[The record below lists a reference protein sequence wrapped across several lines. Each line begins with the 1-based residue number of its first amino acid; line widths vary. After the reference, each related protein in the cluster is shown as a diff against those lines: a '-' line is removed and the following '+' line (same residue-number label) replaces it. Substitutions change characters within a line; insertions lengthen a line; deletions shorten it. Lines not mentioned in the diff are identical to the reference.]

1 MHEKTFFYILVR
13 SAQHEKKVNRLYQYE
28 KRTKKGQKML
38 FDVNRVEIM
47 PEIRIIKIVTGRNIC
62 FLLF

>member
-1 MHEKTFFYILVR
+1 M
-13 SAQHEKKVNRLYQYE
+13 HEKKVNRFYKYE

-47 PEIRIIKIVTGRNIC
+47 PEIRIIKIVTCRNIC
-62 FLLF
+62 FFLF

>member
-1 MHEKTFFYILVR
+1 MHEKKI
-13 SAQHEKKVNRLYQYE
+13 KRLYKYE

-62 FLLF
+62 FFLF